1 MSLVFMFPGQGSQS
15 VGMMA
20 DLLNSSEIANA
31 VFEEASQAIGLDLK
45 ALALEGPQ
53 EKINQTEITQPLIL
67 TASIAVWKEWCSKTD
82 VRPDFMCGHSLGEY
96 TALVAS
102 DAISLSDAVRLVHL
116 RGQLMQDAVP
126 LGQGAMAAL
135 LGLDDESVVKVCE
148 EASSVGVVS
157 AANFNSPGQVV
168 IAGANDALEKAIE
181 LAKEAG
187 ARRAAM
193 LPVSVPCHCALLE
206 PAGDK
211 LAEAIQAIAFNEPS
225 VPIVQNYTADVASSL
240 ENTKANLLPHLHQ
253 AVQWTKS
260 IAYLAEQGATHFV
273 ECGPGKVLAGLNR
286 RIDKSLTSY
295 AISDLETITTTISA
309 LAEQESQEGA

>member
-20 DLLNSSEIANA
+20 DLLASSEKANQ
-31 VFEEASQAIGLDLK
+31 VFAEASDAIGIDLRK
-45 ALALEGPQ
+45 LALEGP
-53 EKINQTEITQPLIL
+53 EERINQTEITQPLIL
-67 TASIAVWKEWCSKTD
+67 TASIAVWEEWCAQTTI
-82 VRPDFMCGHSLGEY
+82 RPDFMCGHSLGEY

-102 DAISLSDAVRLVHL
+102 GAISLSDAVKLVHL
-116 RGQLMQDAVP
+116 RGQLMQQAVP

-135 LGLDDESVVKVCE
+135 LGLDDETVIKVCE

-206 PAGDK
+206 PAGEK
-211 LAEAIQAIAFNEPS
+211 LAEAINAISFGEPQ
-225 VPIVQNYTADVASSL
+225 VPIVQNYTATVAESIEDL
-240 ENTKANLLPHLHQ
+240 KANLLPHLSK

-260 IAYLAEQGATHFV
+260 VRYLADQGATQFV
-273 ECGPGKVLAGLNR
+273 ECGPGKVLAGLTR
-286 RIDKSLTSY
+286 RVDKSLENF
-295 AISDLETITTTISA
+295 AISDGQGITSTIASLSEEA
-309 LAEQESQEGA
+309 